1 MTDPLIAAARFLA
14 AQLSWL
20 RHATNEQGAPYAADV
35 FREIGDCA
43 ARMRSL
49 VDGPREQK
57 YLGPCGAKLPPTVT
71 NGLCPC
77 GLPATDH
84 PGYGPVHDH
93 NADFCDGHE
102 TCEGDV
108 YGVAVAQNG
117 RCRTCGA
124 TVDQDERRQWLDDE
138 VRQRAF
144 RASEIEDAYGIS
156 ANLIRQWATPDRGLL
171 RIHDHDVQGRAR
183 YLLSDVL
190 DLAAR
195 QAAKRL
201 ERQADR
207 ERRAARREGAT
218 T

>member
-1 MTDPLIAAARFLA
+1 VTDPLIAAARFLT
-14 AQLSWL
+14 AQLPWL
-20 RHATNEQGAPYAADV
+20 RHATDEHGAPYAADV

-49 VDGPREQK
+49 VDGPAPRK
-57 YLGPCGAKLPPTVT
+57 HLGI
-71 NGLCPC
+71 
-77 GLPATDH
+77 
-84 PGYGPVHDH
+84 
-93 NADFCDGHE
+93 
-102 TCEGDV
+102 
-108 YGVAVAQNG
+108 
-117 RCRTCGA
+117 CGA
-124 TVDQDERRQWLDDE
+124 TVTWDDQGNETPRDKPCAGHVLAKLGAKDGICDICGARWDVEKRREAITED
-138 VRQRAF
+138 VRGRAF

-218 T
+218 A

>member
-1 MTDPLIAAARFLA
+1 VSAVTDPLTAAARFLT

-20 RHATNEQGAPYAADV
+20 RHATAEQGEPYAADV

-57 YLGPCGAKLPPTVT
+57 YLGPCGADIETDVT
-71 NGLCPC
+71 TIDP
-77 GLPATDH
+77 DH
-84 PGYGPVHDH
+84 GEGIRTYVLV
-93 NADFCDGHE
+93 A
-102 TCEGDV
+102 CEGDV
-108 YGVAVAQNG
+108 YGVAGAQNG

-124 TVDQDERRQWLDDE
+124 TVDQNARRQWLDDE

-144 RASEIEDAYGIS
+144 RASEIEDANGIG

-207 ERRAARREGAT
+207 ERRAARRTAEMGA
-218 T
+218 

>member
-1 MTDPLIAAARFLA
+1 VTDPLIAAARFLT
-14 AQLSWL
+14 AQLPWL
-20 RHATNEQGAPYAADV
+20 RHATDEQGAPVAADV

-57 YLGPCGAKLPPTVT
+57 YLGPCGAVHTDGWAGEDANGIAVTV
-71 NGLCPC
+71 
-77 GLPATDH
+77 
-84 PGYGPVHDH
+84 
-93 NADFCDGHE
+93 E
-102 TCEGDV
+102 ERTCFGDV
-108 YGVAVAQNG
+108 YGVAGAQNG

-124 TVDQDERRQWLDDE
+124 TVDQDARRQWLDDE
-138 VRQRAF
+138 VRARAF

-156 ANLIRQWATPDRGLL
+156 ANLIRQWATPERGLL

-207 ERRAARREGAT
+207 ERRATRRTAEMGA
-218 T
+218 